1 MQENELNY
9 YEKIGNWDFSQIKCK
24 TENLTNWNYWD
35 KIKENTNEKSL
46 CLDLGTGGGEK
57 VLKNYPEV
65 GMLIATDFSEEMIK
79 TAKENAKRYP
89 NKRVKFTKMNNLEMN
104 FPKETFDLISARHTI
119 INAKQI
125 YNCLAKG
132 GTVVIRGVDKRDCW
146 EIKELFGRG
155 QAYNDEITISEK
167 DYQDLVEAGFKN
179 VEKVKILQNE
189 YYETEDDLK
198 ALLLKTPILDDFSE
212 IKDEE
217 FEHRTIVEKD
227 LFDEVDFDE
236 FDMVV
241 LPGGMPGTLNLKNHD
256 GVRYVVK
263 QYAKEGRYVG
273 AICAAPTILKLSLI
287 HI

>member
-1 MQENELNY
+1 MQEKELNY

-24 TENLTNWNYWD
+24 TENLTNWNYWE

-65 GMLIATDFSEEMIK
+65 GMIIATDFSEEMIK

-125 YNCLAKG
+125 YDCLAPG
-132 GTVVIRGVDKRDCW
+132 GIVVIRGVDKQDCW

-155 QAYNDEITISEK
+155 QAYNDAIAISEK
-167 DYQDLVEAGFKN
+167 DYQDLVEARFKN
-179 VEKVKILQNE
+179 IEKVKILQNE
-189 YYETEDDLK
+189 YYETEDDLM

-212 IKDEE
+212 ISGKESV
-217 FEHRTIVEKD
+217 HRNVVEQN
-227 LFDEVDFDE
+227 LFNEY
-236 FDMVV
+236 
-241 LPGGMPGTLNLKNHD
+241 
-256 GVRYVVK
+256 VR
-263 QYAKEGRYVG
+263 RY
-273 AICAAPTILKLSLI
+273 KREK
-287 HI
+287 